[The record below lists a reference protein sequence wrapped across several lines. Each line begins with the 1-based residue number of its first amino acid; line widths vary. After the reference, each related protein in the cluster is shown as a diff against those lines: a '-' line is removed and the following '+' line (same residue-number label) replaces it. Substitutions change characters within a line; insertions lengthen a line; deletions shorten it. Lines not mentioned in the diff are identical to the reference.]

1 MKIAKFAYKGVPA
14 WGLVDGPEL
23 VLFKGHPLFNNYETT
38 GDRLALKDVQLMP
51 PVLPTTKILCI
62 GKNYQDHADEMGLGT
77 PDEPLIF
84 FKPTSALIGPEEAIV
99 IPSKV
104 TTDVDPEGELVI
116 VIGQLAKNVSEEE
129 AMDYVWG
136 YTIGNDVSA
145 RDIQFRDGQWARA
158 KGFDTFCPLG
168 PWIETEF
175 IPDGQI
181 LETRV
186 DGEIRQKASNELML
200 FSVPQI
206 IAHVTAAMTLLPGD
220 VIFTGTPAGVGRI
233 EPGNVV
239 EIEIE
244 GIGVLRNPVS

>member
-23 VLFKGHPLFNNYETT
+23 VLFKGHPLFNNYETS
-38 GDRLALKDVQLMP
+38 GERIPLKDVQLMP

-62 GKNYQDHADEMGLGT
+62 GKNYEDHAIEMGLGVPT
-77 PDEPLIF
+77 EPLIF
-84 FKPTSALIGPEEAIV
+84 FKPTSALIGPDEAIV

-116 VIGQLAKNVSEEE
+116 VIGQLAKNVSEED

-136 YTIGNDVSA
+136 FTIGNDVSA
-145 RDIQFRDGQWARA
+145 RDIQDRDGQWARA

-175 IPDGQI
+175 VPEGQI

-200 FSVPQI
+200 YSVPRI
-206 IAHVTAAMTLLPGD
+206 IAHITEAMTLLPGD
-220 VIFTGTPAGVGRI
+220 IIFTGTPAGVGRI
-233 EPGNVV
+233 EHGQVV
-239 EIEIE
+239 EVEVE
-244 GIGVLRNPVS
+244 GIGVLRNPVA

>member
-23 VLFKGHPLFNNYETT
+23 VLFKGHPLFNNYETS
-38 GDRLALKDVQLMP
+38 GERIPLKDVQLMP

-62 GKNYQDHADEMGLGT
+62 GKNYEDHAIEMGLGVPT
-77 PDEPLIF
+77 EPLIF
-84 FKPTSALIGPEEAIV
+84 FKPTSALIGPDEAIV

-116 VIGQLAKNVSEEE
+116 VIGQLAKNVSEED

-136 YTIGNDVSA
+136 FTIGNDVSA
-145 RDIQFRDGQWARA
+145 RDIQDRDGQWARA

-175 IPDGQI
+175 VPEGLI

-200 FSVPQI
+200 YSVPRI
-206 IAHVTAAMTLLPGD
+206 IAHITEAMTLLPGD
-220 VIFTGTPAGVGRI
+220 IIFTGTPAGVGRI
-233 EPGNVV
+233 EPGQVV
-239 EIEIE
+239 EVEVE
-244 GIGVLRNPVS
+244 GIGVLRNPVA

>member
-38 GDRLALKDVQLMP
+38 GDRLPLKDVQLMP

-84 FKPTSALIGPEEAIV
+84 FKPTSALIGPEESIV

-136 YTIGNDVSA
+136 FTIGNDVSA
-145 RDIQFRDGQWARA
+145 RDIQTRDGQWARA

-175 IPDGQI
+175 VPDGQI

-233 EPGNVV
+233 EPGQVV
-239 EIEIE
+239 EVEVE
-244 GIGVLRNPVS
+244 GIGVLRNPVA

>member
-23 VLFKGHPLFNNYETT
+23 VLFKGHPLFNNYETS
-38 GDRLALKDVQLMP
+38 GDRIPLKDVQLMP

-62 GKNYQDHADEMGLGT
+62 GKNFQEHADEMGLGT
-77 PDEPLIF
+77 PTEPLIF
-84 FKPTSALIGPEEAIV
+84 FKPTSALIGPEESIV

-116 VIGQLAKNVSEEE
+116 VIGQLAKNVSEED

-136 YTIGNDVSA
+136 FTIGNDVSA
-145 RDIQFRDGQWARA
+145 RDIQTRDGQWARA

-175 IPDGQI
+175 EPEGQI
-181 LETRV
+181 IETRV
-186 DGEIRQKASNELML
+186 NGDIRQRDAIDKTIFNVRE
-200 FSVPQI
+200 I
-206 IAHVTAAMTLLPGD
+206 IAHVTEAMTLLPGD
-220 VIFTGTPAGVGRI
+220 VIFTGTPAGIQNIV
-233 EPGNVV
+233 PGDVV

-244 GIGVLRNPVS
+244 GIGVLRNPVA

>member
-23 VLFKGHPLFNNYETT
+23 VLFKGHPLFNNYETS
-38 GDRLALKDVQLMP
+38 GERIPLKDVQLMP

-62 GKNYQDHADEMGLGT
+62 GKNYEDHAIEMGLGVPT
-77 PDEPLIF
+77 EPLIF
-84 FKPTSALIGPEEAIV
+84 FKPTSALIGPDEAIV

-116 VIGQLAKNVSEEE
+116 VIGQLAKNVSEED

-136 YTIGNDVSA
+136 FTIGNDVSA
-145 RDIQFRDGQWARA
+145 RDIQDRDGQWARA

-175 IPDGQI
+175 VPEGQI

-200 FSVPQI
+200 YSVPRI
-206 IAHVTAAMTLLPGD
+206 IAHITEAMTLLPGD
-220 VIFTGTPAGVGRI
+220 IIFTGTPAGVGRI
-233 EPGNVV
+233 EPGQVV
-239 EIEIE
+239 EVEVE
-244 GIGVLRNPVS
+244 GIGVLRNPVA

>member
-38 GDRLALKDVQLMP
+38 GDRLPLKDVQLMP

-145 RDIQFRDGQWARA
+145 RDIQTRDGQWARA

-175 IPDGQI
+175 VPDGQV

-200 FSVPQI
+200 FSVQQI

-233 EPGNVV
+233 EPGQVV
-239 EIEIE
+239 EVEIE
-244 GIGVLRNPVS
+244 GIGVLRNPVA

>member
-1 MKIAKFAYKGVPA
+1 MKIAKFAYNGVPA

-38 GDRLALKDVQLMP
+38 GDRLPLKDVQLMP

-77 PDEPLIF
+77 PTEPLIF
-84 FKPTSALIGPEEAIV
+84 FKPTSALIGPEESIV

-116 VIGQLAKNVSEEE
+116 VIGQLAKNVSEAD

-136 YTIGNDVSA
+136 FTIGNDVSA
-145 RDIQFRDGQWARA
+145 RDIQTKDGQWARA

-175 IPDGQI
+175 QPDGQV

-186 DGEIRQKASNELML
+186 DGEIRQKASNDLML
-200 FSVPQI
+200 FSVPEI
-206 IAHVTAAMTLLPGD
+206 IAHVTEAITLLPGD

-233 EPGNVV
+233 EPGQVV
-239 EIEIE
+239 EVEIE
-244 GIGVLRNPVS
+244 GIGVLRNPVA

>member
-38 GDRLALKDVQLMP
+38 GDRLPLKDVQLMP

-62 GKNYQDHADEMGLGT
+62 GKNYEDHAIEMGLGVPT
-77 PDEPLIF
+77 EPLIF
-84 FKPTSALIGPEEAIV
+84 FKPTSALIGPEESIV

-136 YTIGNDVSA
+136 FTIGNDVSA
-145 RDIQFRDGQWARA
+145 RDIQDRDGQWARA

-175 IPDGQI
+175 VPDGQV

-200 FSVPQI
+200 YSVPKI
-206 IAHVTAAMTLLPGD
+206 IAHITEAITLLPGD

-233 EPGNVV
+233 EPGQVV
-239 EIEIE
+239 EVEIE
-244 GIGVLRNPVS
+244 GIGVLRNPVA

>member
-38 GDRLALKDVQLMP
+38 GDRLPLKDVQLMP

-175 IPDGQI
+175 VPDGQI

-200 FSVPQI
+200 FTVPQI

-233 EPGNVV
+233 EPGQVV
-239 EIEIE
+239 EVEVE
-244 GIGVLRNPVS
+244 GIGVLRNPVA

>member
-38 GDRLALKDVQLMP
+38 GDRLPLKDVQLMP

-104 TTDVDPEGELVI
+104 TNDVDPEGELVI

-136 YTIGNDVSA
+136 FTIGNDVSA
-145 RDIQFRDGQWARA
+145 RDIQTKDGQWARA

-175 IPDGQI
+175 VPDGQI

-200 FSVPQI
+200 FTVPQI

-233 EPGNVV
+233 EPGQVV
-239 EIEIE
+239 EIEVE
-244 GIGVLRNPVS
+244 GIGVLRNPVA

>member
-1 MKIAKFAYKGVPA
+1 MRIAKFAYKGVPA

-38 GDRLALKDVQLMP
+38 GDRLPLKEVQLMP

-77 PDEPLIF
+77 PTEPLIF

-116 VIGQLAKNVSEEE
+116 VIGQLAKNVSEED

-136 YTIGNDVSA
+136 FTIGNDVSA
-145 RDIQFRDGQWARA
+145 RDIQDRDGQWARA

-175 IPDGQI
+175 VPEGQI

-200 FSVPQI
+200 FSVPKI

-233 EPGNVV
+233 EPGQVV
-239 EIEIE
+239 EIEVE
-244 GIGVLRNPVS
+244 GIGVLRNPVA

>member
-23 VLFKGHPLFNNYETT
+23 VLFKGHPLFNNYETS
-38 GDRLALKDVQLMP
+38 GDRLPLKDVQLMP

-62 GKNYQDHADEMGLGT
+62 GKNYEDHASEMGLGIPT
-77 PDEPLIF
+77 EPLIF
-84 FKPTSALIGPEEAIV
+84 FKPTSALIGPEESIV
-99 IPSKV
+99 IPSKI

-116 VIGQLAKNVSEEE
+116 VIGQLAKNVSEED

-136 YTIGNDVSA
+136 FTIGNDVSA
-145 RDIQFRDGQWARA
+145 RDIQDRDGQWARA

-175 IPDGQI
+175 VPEGQV

-186 DGEIRQKASNELML
+186 DGEIRQRSATDKMI
-200 FSVPQI
+200 FGIPRI

-244 GIGVLRNPVS
+244 GIGVLRNPVA

>member
-1 MKIAKFAYKGVPA
+1 MKIAKFVYNNVPA

-23 VLFKGHPLFNNYETT
+23 VIFKGHPLFNNYETS
-38 GDRLALKDVQLMP
+38 GDRVPLKDVQLLP

-77 PDEPLIF
+77 PTEPLIF
-84 FKPTSALIGPEEAIV
+84 FKPTSALIGPEEPIV
-99 IPSKV
+99 IPSSV

-116 VIGQLAKNVSEEE
+116 VISQLAKNVSEAD

-136 YTIGNDVSA
+136 FTIGNDVSA

-175 IPDGQI
+175 EPEGQI

-186 DGEIRQKASNELML
+186 DGEIRQRASNELML
-200 FSVPQI
+200 FSVPKI
-206 IAHVTAAMTLLPGD
+206 IAHVTEAMTLLPGD

-233 EPGNVV
+233 EPGQVV
-239 EIEIE
+239 EIEVE
-244 GIGVLRNPVS
+244 GIGVLRNPVA

>member
-23 VLFKGHPLFNNYETT
+23 VLFKGHPLFNNYETS
-38 GDRLALKDVQLMP
+38 GDRLPLKDVQLMP

-77 PDEPLIF
+77 PTEPLIF
-84 FKPTSALIGPEEAIV
+84 FKPTSSLIGPEETIV

-104 TTDVDPEGELVI
+104 TTDVDPEGELVV
-116 VIGQLAKNVSEEE
+116 VIGQLAKNVSEED

-136 YTIGNDVSA
+136 FTIGNDVSA
-145 RDIQFRDGQWARA
+145 RDIQKRDGQWARA

-168 PWIETEF
+168 PWIETDFVPE
-175 IPDGQI
+175 GQV

-186 DGEIRQKASNELML
+186 DGELRQRSGIDKLI
-200 FSVPQI
+200 FDIPRI
-206 IAHVTAAMTLLPGD
+206 IAHITEAMTLLPGD
-220 VIFTGTPAGVGRI
+220 VIFTGTPAGVNRI
-233 EPGNVV
+233 EPGQVV
-239 EIEIE
+239 EVEIE
-244 GIGVLRNPVS
+244 GIGVLRNPVA

>member
-62 GKNYQDHADEMGLGT
+62 GKNYEDHAIEMGLGIPT
-77 PDEPLIF
+77 EPLIF
-84 FKPTSALIGPEEAIV
+84 FKPTSALIGPEESIV
-99 IPSKV
+99 IPSKIS
-104 TTDVDPEGELVI
+104 TDIDPEGELVI
-116 VIGQLAKNVSEEE
+116 VIGQLAKDVSEAD
-129 AMDYVWG
+129 AMSYVWG
-136 YTIGNDVSA
+136 FTIGNDVSA
-145 RDIQFRDGQWARA
+145 RDIQTRDGQWARA

-175 IPDGQI
+175 EPEGQLI
-181 LETRV
+181 ETRV
-186 DGEIRQKASNELML
+186 NGEIRQSSSTNKMM
-200 FSVPQI
+200 FDVPRI

-220 VIFTGTPAGVGRI
+220 VIFTGTPAGIQNIV
-233 EPGNVV
+233 PGDVV
-239 EIEIE
+239 EVEVE
-244 GIGVLRNPVS
+244 GIGVLRNAVA

>member
-1 MKIAKFAYKGVPA
+1 MRIAKFAYKGVPA

-38 GDRLALKDVQLMP
+38 GDRLPLKEVQLMP

-77 PDEPLIF
+77 PIEPLIF

-116 VIGQLAKNVSEEE
+116 VIGQLAKNVSEED

-136 YTIGNDVSA
+136 FTIGNDVSA
-145 RDIQFRDGQWARA
+145 RDIQDRDGQWARA

-175 IPDGQI
+175 VPEGQI

-200 FSVPQI
+200 FSVPKI

-233 EPGNVV
+233 EPGQVV
-239 EIEIE
+239 EIEVE
-244 GIGVLRNPVS
+244 GIGVLRNPVA

>member
-23 VLFKGHPLFNNYETT
+23 VLFKGHPLFNNYETS
-38 GDRLALKDVQLMP
+38 GERIPLKDVQLMP

-62 GKNYQDHADEMGLGT
+62 GKNYEDHAIEMGLGVPT
-77 PDEPLIF
+77 EPLIF
-84 FKPTSALIGPEEAIV
+84 FKPTSALIGPDEAIV

-116 VIGQLAKNVSEEE
+116 VIGQLAKNVSEED

-136 YTIGNDVSA
+136 FTIGNDVSA
-145 RDIQFRDGQWARA
+145 RDIQDRDGQWARA

-175 IPDGQI
+175 VPEGQI

-200 FSVPQI
+200 YSVPRI
-206 IAHVTAAMTLLPGD
+206 IAHITEAMTLLPGD
-220 VIFTGTPAGVGRI
+220 VIFTGTPAGIQNIV
-233 EPGNVV
+233 PGDVV
-239 EIEIE
+239 EVEVE
-244 GIGVLRNPVS
+244 GIGVLRNPVA

>member
-175 IPDGQI
+175 VPDGQI

-200 FSVPQI
+200 FTVPQI

-233 EPGNVV
+233 EPGQVV
-239 EIEIE
+239 EVEVE
-244 GIGVLRNPVS
+244 GIGVLRNPVA

>member
-38 GDRLALKDVQLMP
+38 GDRLPLKDVQLMP

-62 GKNYQDHADEMGLGT
+62 GKNYEDHAIEMGLGVPT
-77 PDEPLIF
+77 EPLIF
-84 FKPTSALIGPEEAIV
+84 FKPTSALIGPEESIV

-136 YTIGNDVSA
+136 FTIGNDVSA
-145 RDIQFRDGQWARA
+145 RDIQDRDGQWARA

-175 IPDGQI
+175 VPDGQV

-200 FSVPQI
+200 YSVPKI
-206 IAHVTAAMTLLPGD
+206 IAHITEAITLLPGD

-233 EPGNVV
+233 EPGQVV
-239 EIEIE
+239 EVEVE
-244 GIGVLRNPVS
+244 GIGVLRNPVA

>member
-38 GDRLALKDVQLMP
+38 GDRLPLKDVQLMP

-104 TTDVDPEGELVI
+104 TTDIDPEGELVI

-175 IPDGQI
+175 VPDGQV

-233 EPGNVV
+233 EPGQVV
-239 EIEIE
+239 EVEIE
-244 GIGVLRNPVS
+244 GIGVLRNPVA

>member
-23 VLFKGHPLFNNYETT
+23 VLFKGHPLFNNYETS
-38 GDRLALKDVQLMP
+38 GERIPLKDVQLMP

-62 GKNYQDHADEMGLGT
+62 GKNYEDHAIEMGLGVPT
-77 PDEPLIF
+77 EPLIF
-84 FKPTSALIGPEEAIV
+84 FKPTSALIGPDESIV

-116 VIGQLAKNVSEEE
+116 VIGQLAKNVSEED

-136 YTIGNDVSA
+136 FTIGNDVSA
-145 RDIQFRDGQWARA
+145 RDIQDRDGQWARA

-175 IPDGQI
+175 VPEGQI

-186 DGEIRQKASNELML
+186 DGEIRQRASNELML
-200 FSVPQI
+200 YSVPRI
-206 IAHVTAAMTLLPGD
+206 IAHITEAMTLLPGD
-220 VIFTGTPAGVGRI
+220 IIFTGTPAGVGRI
-233 EPGNVV
+233 EPGQVV
-239 EIEIE
+239 EVEVE
-244 GIGVLRNPVS
+244 GIGVLRNPVA